1 MIKCDALRDLLP
13 LVQFKK
19 REKTPIEECSA
30 CIFTKSNSP
39 PWVFFHV
46 FFNCTNGTKS
56 RKTSQID
63 LFSVLLSILLVFRR
77 KMEILLR
84 Q

>member
-39 PWVFFHV
+39 PLVFFHV
-46 FFNCTNGTKS
+46 FLIVQMVPNRAKHH
-56 RKTSQID
+56 K
-63 LFSVLLSILLVFRR
+63 
-77 KMEILLR
+77 
-84 Q
+84 